1 MRDDDQNR
9 RGEQPADGADEDLFR
24 EAMSDVERLEN
35 PRVGRDR
42 ERRDPTLAQI
52 TRRQNAAEHRKPPED
67 PNFLHQGEVALVG
80 PHDELSW
87 KKDGVQDGVFRKLKQ
102 GAYPVDAELD
112 LHRLTV
118 REAREAVFRFL
129 VRSRARGL
137 RTLLIAHGRGEKSD
151 PPARIKSY
159 VNHWLEQAP
168 DVIAFHS
175 AVRQRGGTGAVCL
188 LLKKSPQQSEDNR
201 ERFS

>member
-1 MRDDDQNR
+1 MRDEER
-9 RGEQPADGADEDLFR
+9 EPEGEELFR
-24 EAMSDVERLEN
+24 EAMSDVERLDK
-35 PRVGRDR
+35 PRTEPARV
-42 ERRDPTLAQI
+42 RRPPTLAQLQ
-52 TRRQNAAEHRKPPED
+52 RRRSAEDQSVAEVD
-67 PNFLHQGEVALVG
+67 PNYLHQGDVALVL

-87 KKDGVQDGVFRKLKQ
+87 KKDGVQVGVFRKLRQ
-102 GAYPVDAELD
+102 GTYVVDADLD

-118 REAREAVFRFL
+118 REARNALFRFL
-129 VRSRARGL
+129 TESRARGF
-137 RTLLIAHGRGEKSD
+137 RTLRIAHGRGERSD

-159 VNHWLEQAP
+159 VNHWLRQAP

-175 AVRQRGGTGAVCL
+175 AVRSQGGTGAVCL